1 MADNIIEGVYIDRLT
16 VKLDG
21 DRDTLFAIQQALSYF
36 AKDYKFMP
44 LFKRGIWD
52 GKVYLFKVTNC
63 LLPSGLLGM
72 LRGLQERL
80 GFELVLAPGPFSEVT
95 PFDTAFF
102 LERIAGLS
110 QFEIMEHQ
118 LGSVEEVLTH
128 NRRLVLSPTSS
139 GKSLIQYLC
148 ARYVIEKHKKRVL
161 IIVPNK
167 SLVVQMREDFTEY
180 STDGWGGEKDIHAI
194 YAEQE
199 IWTGH
204 DVVVSTYQ
212 TAVKLSPEWYEQ
224 FGAIFIDEAHGATS
238 KSVTTILEATKHMLY
253 HAGFTGTLNG
263 TYMHEM
269 EMRARFGDVT
279 KLVTTKELMDM
290 GIVAKLEIHAL
301 HLNHNEEAA
310 KLAAKWK
317 YPDEVDYL
325 IASENRNVFVAN
337 LASTMSE
344 KNVMVLFHR
353 TEHGHTLKK
362 LIESRIE
369 GTGKTLLYVD
379 GNISIEARKPMRAFM
394 EANEGCIL
402 LASYGTSSV
411 GLSIKNIHFMVLA
424 HPFRDR
430 IRVLQTIGR
439 ILRLSPGKLLAV
451 VVDIGDYL
459 AGKRKTNNHTYDH
472 FLERLELYQNEGFDC
487 EVITIPEHV

>member
-1 MADNIIEGVYIDRLT
+1 MAEYIDRMT

-21 DRDTLFAIQQALSYF
+21 DRDTLYSIQQALSYF
-36 AKDYKFMP
+36 AKDYKHMP
-44 LFKRGIWD
+44 LYKRGIWD

-63 LLPSGLLGM
+63 LLPSGLIGM
-72 LRGLQERL
+72 LRTLQERL
-80 GFELVLAPGPFSEVT
+80 EFELVVVPGPFSTVI
-95 PFDTAFF
+95 PFDADFF
-102 LERIAGLS
+102 LERIAPLS

-118 LGSVEEVLTH
+118 LGSVEEVLTN

-148 ARYVIEKHKKRVL
+148 ARYIIEKHKKRVL

-180 STDGWGGEKDIHAI
+180 ATDGWGGEKDIHAI

-199 IWTGH
+199 IWTEH

-212 TAVKLSPEWYEQ
+212 TAVKLAPEWYAQ
-224 FGAIFIDEAHGATS
+224 FGAIFIDEAHGANS
-238 KSVTTILEATKHMLY
+238 KSVTTIIDATKHMLY

-279 KLVTTKELMDM
+279 KLVTTKELMEM
-290 GIVAKLEIHAL
+290 GIVSQLMIHAL
-301 HLNHNEEAA
+301 HLNHNDEAC

-317 YPDEVDYL
+317 YPEEVDYL
-325 IASENRNVFVAN
+325 IASETRNTFIAN
-337 LASTMSE
+337 LATTMSD
-344 KNVMVLFHR
+344 KNIMVLFHR
-353 TEHGHTLKK
+353 TEHGQTLKK
-362 LIESRIE
+362 LIEERIE
-369 GTGKTLLYVD
+369 GTTKTLLYVD
-379 GNISIEARKPMRAFM
+379 GNVPIEARKPMRAFM
-394 EANEGCIL
+394 EANDGCIL

-411 GLSIKNIHFMVLA
+411 GLSIKNIHFMVLG
-424 HPFRDR
+424 HPFKDR

-439 ILRLSPGKLLAV
+439 ILRLAPGKLLAM

-459 AGKRKTNNHTYDH
+459 AGKRKSNNHTYEH
-472 FLERLELYQNEGFDC
+472 FLERLDLYQNEGFDY
-487 EVITIPEHV
+487 EVITIPDIV

>member
-1 MADNIIEGVYIDRLT
+1 MT
-16 VKLDG
+16 VRLDG
-21 DRDTLFAIQQALSYF
+21 DRDTLYSIQQAFSYF
-36 AKDYKFMP
+36 AKDYKHMP

-63 LLPSGLLGM
+63 LMPSGLMGM
-72 LRGLQERL
+72 LAAMQSRL
-80 GFELVLAPGPFSEVT
+80 AFELVVVPGPHSEVI
-95 PFDTAFF
+95 PFDADFF
-102 LERIAGLS
+102 LERVAPLS

-148 ARYVIEKHKKRVL
+148 ARYVLEKHKKRVL

-180 STDGWGGEKDIHAI
+180 ATDGWGGEKDIHAI

-199 IWTGH
+199 IWVSQ

-212 TAVKLSPEWYEQ
+212 TAVKLTPDWFEQ
-224 FGAIFIDEAHGATS
+224 FGAIFIDEAHGAKS
-238 KSVTTILEATKHMLY
+238 ASVTSILENTKHMLY
-253 HAGFTGTLNG
+253 HAGFTGTLDG

-279 KLVTTKELMDM
+279 KLVTTAELMAM
-290 GIVAKLEIHAL
+290 GIVSQLMIHAL
-301 HLNHNEEAA
+301 HLNHNEEAC

-325 IASENRNVFVAN
+325 INSAPRNDFIAN
-337 LASTMSE
+337 LATTLTD

-353 TEHGHTLKK
+353 TEHGQVLKA
-362 LIESRIE
+362 LIEERIK

-379 GNISIEARKPMRAFM
+379 GNVSIDARKPMRAFM
-394 EANEGCIL
+394 EANDGCIL

-411 GLSIKNIHFMVLA
+411 GLSIKNIHYMLLA
-424 HPFRDR
+424 HPFKDR

-439 ILRLSPGKLLAV
+439 ILRLAPGKLLAMV
-451 VVDIGDYL
+451 IDIGDYL
-459 AGKRKTNNHTYDH
+459 AGKRKAPNHTYEH
-472 FLERLELYQNEGFDC
+472 FLTRLELYQNEGFDY
-487 EVITIPEHV
+487 EVITIPDKV

>member
-1 MADNIIEGVYIDRLT
+1 MANAITAEYIDRLT

-21 DRDTLFAIQQALSYF
+21 DRDVLYSIQQALSYF
-36 AKDYKFMP
+36 AKDYAHMP
-44 LFKRGIWD
+44 LYKRGIWD
-52 GKVYLFKVTNC
+52 GKVYLFKVSNC
-63 LLPSGLLGM
+63 LCPSGLLGT
-72 LRGLQERL
+72 LKELQTRL
-80 GFELVLAPGPFSEVT
+80 DFELVVTPGPYSEVI
-95 PFDTAFF
+95 PFDVDFF
-102 LERIAGLS
+102 LERITPLS
-110 QFEIMEHQ
+110 QFEIMTHQ
-118 LGSVEEVLTH
+118 LGSVEEVLTN

-148 ARYVIEKHKKRVL
+148 ARYVIEKHRQRVL

-180 STDGWGGEKDIHAI
+180 ATDDWGGEKDIHAI

-199 IWTGH
+199 IWTSH

-212 TAVKLSPEWYEQ
+212 TAVKLAPEWYAQ

-238 KSVTTILEATKHMLY
+238 KSVTTIIDSTKHMLF

-269 EMRARFGDVT
+269 EMKARFGDVT
-279 KLVTTKELMDM
+279 KLVTTRELMDM
-290 GIVAKLEIHAL
+290 GIVSKLIIHAL
-301 HLNHNEEAA
+301 HLNHNDEAM

-325 IASENRNVFVAN
+325 ITNDSRNVFLAN
-337 LASTMSE
+337 LATTMSD

-353 TEHGHTLKK
+353 TEHGQALKK
-362 LIESRIE
+362 LIEERIE

-379 GNISIEARKPMRAFM
+379 GNVSIEARKPMRAFM
-394 EANEGCIL
+394 ESSDGCIL

-411 GLSIKNIHFMVLA
+411 GLSIKNIHFMVLG
-424 HPFRDR
+424 HPFKDR

-439 ILRLSPGKLLAV
+439 ILRLAPGKLLAT
-451 VVDIGDYL
+451 VVDVGDYL
-459 AGKRKTNNHTYDH
+459 AGKRKSKNHTYEH
-472 FLERLELYQNEGFDC
+472 FLARLELYQNEGFDY
-487 EVITIPEHV
+487 EVITIPDTI

>member
-1 MADNIIEGVYIDRLT
+1 MSVITAEYLDRMT
-16 VKLDG
+16 VRLDG
-21 DRDTLFAIQQALSYF
+21 DRDTLYSIQQAFSYF
-36 AKDYKFMP
+36 AKDHKHMP

-52 GKVYLFKVTNC
+52 GKVYLFKVSNC
-63 LLPSGLLGM
+63 LMPSGLIGT

-80 GFELVLAPGPFSEVT
+80 DFELVVMPGPFSET
-95 PFDTAFF
+95 IPFDADFF
-102 LERIAGLS
+102 LEKVAPLS
-110 QFEIMEHQ
+110 QFEIMDHQ

-148 ARYVIEKHKKRVL
+148 ARYVLEKHKKRVL

-167 SLVVQMREDFTEY
+167 SLVEQMREDFSEY
-180 STDGWGGEKDIHAI
+180 ATDGWGGDKDIHAI

-199 IWTGH
+199 IWVNH

-212 TAVKLSPEWYEQ
+212 TAVKLTADWYEQ

-238 KSVTTILEATKHMLY
+238 KSVTTILDNTKHMLY

-279 KLVTTKELMDM
+279 KLVTTAELMAM
-290 GIVAKLEIHAL
+290 GIVSQLMIHAL
-301 HLNHNEEAA
+301 HLNHNDEAA

-317 YPDEVDYL
+317 YPDEVEYL
-325 IASENRNVFVAN
+325 VNSEPRNEFVAN
-337 LASTMSE
+337 LATTMTD

-353 TEHGHTLKK
+353 TEHGQRLKA
-362 LIESRIE
+362 LIEERIK

-379 GNISIEARKPMRAFM
+379 GNVSIEARKPMRAFM
-394 EANEGCIL
+394 EANDGVIL

-411 GLSIKNIHFMVLA
+411 GLSIKNIHYMVLA
-424 HPFRDR
+424 HPFKDR

-439 ILRLSPGKLLAV
+439 ILRLAPGKLLAM

-459 AGKRKTNNHTYDH
+459 AGKRKNPNHTYEH
-472 FLERLELYQNEGFDC
+472 FLSRLELYQNEGFDY
-487 EVITIPEHV
+487 EVITIPDKI